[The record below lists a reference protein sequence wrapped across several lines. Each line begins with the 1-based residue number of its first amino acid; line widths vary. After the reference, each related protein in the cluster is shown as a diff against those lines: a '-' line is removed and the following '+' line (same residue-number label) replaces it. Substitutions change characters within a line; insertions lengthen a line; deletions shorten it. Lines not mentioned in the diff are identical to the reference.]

1 MLTDQVFQDIM
12 EQNEQCVE
20 NLFVEPAIMIDQQ
33 QSVYYP
39 GIHIE
44 ASRFNAPIFISVDQ
58 LREMAD
64 RAEQIAISQM
74 QEH

>member
-12 EQNEQCVE
+12 DQNQECAE
-20 NLFVEPAIMIDQQ
+20 DLLVEPAIMIDQQ
-33 QSVYYP
+33 QQVYYP
-39 GIHIE
+39 GVHIE
-44 ASRFNAPIFISVDQ
+44 ASHFNVPIFISVDQ

-74 QEH
+74 EGH